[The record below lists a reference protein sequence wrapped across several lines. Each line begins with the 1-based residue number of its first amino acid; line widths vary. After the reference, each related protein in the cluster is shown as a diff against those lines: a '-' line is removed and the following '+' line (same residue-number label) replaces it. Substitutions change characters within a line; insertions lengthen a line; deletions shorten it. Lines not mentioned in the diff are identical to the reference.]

1 MAEVASGV
9 AALGDAIA
17 VLRREP
23 RERVKA
29 HLAGLPQTA
38 REGLKAARIRQAGDW
53 LLGIEL
59 SESLLREL
67 CRHAAREGKRWL
79 FATNVLAADGVKSC
93 SDVDVWVDELDALL
107 DAELDSGLEGGPSE
121 HERALVEIDA

>member
-29 HLAGLPQTA
+29 HLAGLPQTV

-93 SDVDVWVDELDALL
+93 LDVDVWVDDLDALL
-107 DAELDSGLEGGPSE
+107 DAQLDSGLEGGPSE
-121 HERALVEIDA
+121 HERALAEIDT